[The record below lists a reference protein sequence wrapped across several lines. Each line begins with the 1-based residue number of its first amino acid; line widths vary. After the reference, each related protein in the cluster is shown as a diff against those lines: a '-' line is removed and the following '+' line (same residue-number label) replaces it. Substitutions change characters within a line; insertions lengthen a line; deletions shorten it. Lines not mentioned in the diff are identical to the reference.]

1 MKKEKF
7 LDKFVI
13 IDKKNQYAVEIT
25 TGKTFVYELLDDD
38 TIQMIEPLK
47 FEENVAKIE
56 SKLANFFEYL
66 KNQMD
71 RREKEI

>member
-1 MKKEKF
+1 MEKKEF

-13 IDKKNQYAVEIT
+13 IDKENQYAVEIT

-38 TIQMIEPLK
+38 TIQIIEPLK